1 MTKHFPGSQ
10 TFTEGSATLP
20 VAHDFI
26 FVPLPYCAAQMLR
39 CLMASLLHGA
49 TDVFS
54 LYLGLPVQSFHLSL
68 GSLLLSKG
76 EEKLS
81 TGGMPYFDLLVNY

>member
-1 MTKHFPGSQ
+1 
-10 TFTEGSATLP
+10 
-20 VAHDFI
+20 
-26 FVPLPYCAAQMLR
+26 
-39 CLMASLLHGA
+39 MASLLHGA
-49 TDVFS
+49 TDVFV